1 MSSHTNT
8 MSLYTNTMSSHT
20 NTMSLYTNTMSLCTN
35 TPKLSCAESKPFLNL
50 LWVLSKDVYSLT
62 WRGRAFQTLVSLN
75 EKLLL

>member
-1 MSSHTNT
+1 MFHQDAFLKNT
-8 MSLYTNTMSSHT
+8 VTMSSHT